1 MDALTERLHE
11 AVEALPG
18 GMPAADQIRHDAE
31 HARRVRRAA
40 AGSAAVAVLAVLA
53 LGVGV
58 LGGGTRQQLA
68 PAAPASR
75 VWASPI
81 GTVFT
86 ADPVLPQVGW
96 AAISKGAWGELRDLD
111 GPAAQTLQDDE
122 GIVMTG
128 AQPRP
133 LACIT
138 DPYAMGADEVE
149 GAALRQ
155 PENHVD
161 TVPASGSLNEYV
173 LWFAD
178 PSDAQRA
185 FAALREEFQAC
196 RTRPD
201 PTFRVGDSYLA
212 YDEAVHPPIEEQL
225 TGEITRVPKDG
236 GGVGYGNGLSVA
248 RLGRL
253 VVVHEWLD
261 AAPSRPALTLY
272 ALTTYALDRVSPAVT
287 PARYAEPDAGT
298 S

>member
-18 GMPAADQIRHDAE
+18 GMPAADQVRHDAE
-31 HARRVRRAA
+31 HARRIRRAA
-40 AGSAAVAVLAVLA
+40 AGSAAVGFLAVLA
-53 LGVGV
+53 LGAGV

-68 PAAPASR
+68 PAAPPSR

-96 AAISKGAWGELRDLD
+96 AAITKGAWGELQKLD
-111 GPAAQTLQDDE
+111 GPAAQALKDDE

-128 AQPRP
+128 TKPRP

-138 DPYAMGADEVE
+138 DPYAMRADEVE

-155 PENHVD
+155 PGTHVD
-161 TVPASGSLNEYV
+161 AVPASGTLNEYV
-173 LWFAD
+173 LWFGD
-178 PSDAQRA
+178 PSDAQRV
-185 FAALREEFQAC
+185 FAQLREEFQAC

-201 PTFRVGDSYLA
+201 PTYRVDTSYLA
-212 YDEAVHPPIEEQL
+212 YDQAAHPPIEEQL
-225 TGEITRVPKDG
+225 TGEITRVPKTG
-236 GGVGYGNGLSVA
+236 GDVGYGNGLSVA

-272 ALTTYALDRVSPAVT
+272 ALTIYALDRVSPAVA
-287 PARYAEPDAGT
+287 PSRYAAPDQGT